1 MLDLEQKAEH
11 PRGLL
16 RQGTKE
22 YSLIKGVEEPV
33 DHRVRQTLTGSRP
46 IRNTDMQNIYMCKRI
61 YTLTTGTYLYVNR
74 NANSKCMHAYIVCV
88 LYTCM

>member
-46 IRNTDMQNIYMCKRI
+46 INNTGMQNIYMCKRI
-61 YTLTTGTYLYVNR
+61 YTLTAGTYLYVNEMQIV
-74 NANSKCMHAYIVCV
+74 NVCMHI

>member
-33 DHRVRQTLTGSRP
+33 DHRVRQTLIGSRP
-46 IRNTDMQNIYMCKRI
+46 INNTGMQNA
-61 YTLTTGTYLYVNR
+61 
-74 NANSKCMHAYIVCV
+74 NAFTHLQQEHIC
-88 LYTCM
+88 T